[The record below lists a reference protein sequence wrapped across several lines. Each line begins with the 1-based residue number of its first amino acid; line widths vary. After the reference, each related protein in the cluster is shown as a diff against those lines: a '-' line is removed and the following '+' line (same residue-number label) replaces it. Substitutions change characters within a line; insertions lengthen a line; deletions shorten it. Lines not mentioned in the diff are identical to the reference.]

1 MLEHCF
7 NCLSARVN
15 SNSNLNSFGLVWF
28 ELELEKRK
36 ENRKPNPDPNP
47 PQPRKEKNENRP
59 RKPIQPSPTPLFPV
73 ARLAHPAQHLSH
85 PRLAQ
90 PHLHQLP
97 SWPAWRVAAQLPSL
111 PGPLSPAAHLF
122 SSAQPQRSAPLLA
135 QRRTRPAH
143 SARDPAQPS
152 LFLSPHGQPILLFRP
167 SKPAPSLSAWA
178 QHRFSPAQRPGLP
191 RVPFGPNQRACPA
204 QASPASRIPRGP
216 TANTPRSACLL
227 SLTSPTHRSGPSHPR
242 RPAAL

>member
-90 PHLHQLP
+90 PSPQPDPSPRAQPALP
-97 SWPAWRVAAQLPSL
+97 LAQRAWPNSFCRPSHATEHAVSTAASACTLLSL
-111 PGPLSPAAHLF
+111 SERAPPQVSQCPISLGPPASAPARSRSPALTAGKLRAH
-122 SSAQPQRSAPLLA
+122 SAPLTSLPA
-135 QRRTRPAH
+135 RAHAPQTAARPTRPVH
-143 SARDPAQPS
+143 LPRDP
-152 LFLSPHGQPILLFRP
+152 LLP
-167 SKPAPSLSAWA
+167 LPA
-178 QHRFSPAQRPGLP
+178 
-191 RVPFGPNQRACPA
+191 
-204 QASPASRIPRGP
+204 
-216 TANTPRSACLL
+216 
-227 SLTSPTHRSGPSHPR
+227 
-242 RPAAL
+242 